1 MPWGDDRCELIV
13 PYDLAQRELYEADDP
28 RSIFYRERWP
38 TELRSGRQR
47 SGRFPEIAARASF
60 RALGFSVL
68 ISEPR
73 MPDQEGFILAHYAG
87 MRERH
92 HPAYTRMFEHFP
104 LDQLEKFNCIADA
117 EKIAATGNRAGGDPD
132 LFVFRHAGERFF
144 VEVKDR
150 DRLGKKQIATFPLIE
165 SILRCEV
172 KLARL
177 RPVVGARPGDLELK
191 HRS

>member
-1 MPWGDDRCELIV
+1 M
-13 PYDLAQRELYEADDP
+13 
-28 RSIFYRERWP
+28 
-38 TELRSGRQR
+38 
-47 SGRFPEIAARASF
+47 RASF

-104 LDQLEKFNCIADA
+104 RERLEEFNRIADA

-132 LFVFRHAGERFF
+132 LFAFRNTDERFF
-144 VEVKDR
+144 IEVKDT

-165 SILRCEV
+165 SILGCEV

-177 RPVVGARPGDLELK
+177 RRVVGARPGDFELK
-191 HRS
+191 QRC